1 MRRNTDGLK
10 PHEESKIVL
19 SKADK
24 IIFGVGAA
32 VYGIAVI
39 LEEKFGKRTAVSSS
53 FAIMAVGVF
62 LVSKAIQIKQSKKLI
77 MTKDKLKFLLMLA
90 GGGVLGVLGAVSLVK
105 DIVKLVS

>member
-1 MRRNTDGLK
+1 MRRNTNGLE

-32 VYGIAVI
+32 VYGITVI
-39 LEEKFGKRTAVSSS
+39 LEEKSGRRNAVSSS

-62 LVSKAIQIKQSKKLI
+62 LVSKAIQTKKSKELFL
-77 MTKDKLKFLLMLA
+77 TKDKLIFLLMLA
-90 GGGVLGVLGAVSLVK
+90 GGGALGILGVASLIKDIIKLVK
-105 DIVKLVS
+105 